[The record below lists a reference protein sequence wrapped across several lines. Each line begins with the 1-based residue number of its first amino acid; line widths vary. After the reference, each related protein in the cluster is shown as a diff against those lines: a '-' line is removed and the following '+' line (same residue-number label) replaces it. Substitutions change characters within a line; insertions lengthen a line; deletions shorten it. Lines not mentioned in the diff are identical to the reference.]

1 MGNIHLKS
9 GQVRE
14 AIGELKTAIY
24 RDPKDP
30 LAHYSLS
37 VALTKS
43 GSTKESRREYMRA
56 LACGYKG

>member
-1 MGNIHLKS
+1 MGNIYLKS
-9 GQVRE
+9 GYVRE

-24 RDPKDP
+24 HSPEDP
-30 LAHYSLS
+30 LAHYHLS
-37 VALTKS
+37 VALTNN